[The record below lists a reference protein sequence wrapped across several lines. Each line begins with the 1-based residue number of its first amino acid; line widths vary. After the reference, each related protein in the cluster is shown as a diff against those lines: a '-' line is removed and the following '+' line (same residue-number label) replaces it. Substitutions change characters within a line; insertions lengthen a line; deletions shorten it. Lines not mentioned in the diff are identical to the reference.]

1 MYFCITIFENIEI
14 EKKMNKE
21 LTTEE
26 KIIESARKLFTQKGF
41 SATRTRDI
49 AEEAG
54 INLAL
59 LNYYFRSKQNLFQI
73 IIEEKFDELFGIIN
87 PILSNSEISLEE
99 KIETLVMNYTKMLL
113 ENEDLPFFVLSEIKS
128 NEFIAERVK
137 QNAEILSQP
146 VIENQLKE
154 RGFTISS
161 FNFIMNV
168 MSLTLFPFMSK
179 PLFVTSGLVKEDEF
193 AHFVIERQKD
203 IPTWIMKTLK

>member
-1 MYFCITIFENIEI
+1 MYICTETLEYIAME
-14 EKKMNKE
+14 KE

-26 KIIESARKLFTQKGF
+26 KIIDAARKLFTQKGF

-49 AEEAG
+49 AEEAD

-203 IPTWIMKTLK
+203 IPTWRQLSSHC

>member
-1 MYFCITIFENIEI
+1 M
-14 EKKMNKE
+14 E

-26 KIIESARKLFTQKGF
+26 KIIVAARKLFTQKGF

-73 IIEEKFDELFGIIN
+73 IIEEKFDVLFGIIG
-87 PILSNSEISLEE
+87 PTLSDSAISLEE
-99 KIETLVMNYTKMLL
+99 KIEMLVASYTNVLL
-113 ENEDLPFFVLSEIKS
+113 ENEDLPLFVLSEIKQ
-128 NEFIAERVK
+128 NEFILEKVK

-146 VIENQLKE
+146 IIENRLRE
-154 RGFTISS
+154 RGFTISA

-179 PLFVTSGLVKEDEF
+179 PLFVSSGLVNEEEF
-193 AHFVIERQKD
+193 AHFITERKKD
-203 IPTWIMKTLK
+203 IPAWVMSTLK

>member
-1 MYFCITIFENIEI
+1 ME
-14 EKKMNKE
+14 KE

-26 KIIESARKLFTQKGF
+26 KIIDAARKLFTQKGF

-49 AEEAG
+49 AEEAD

-154 RGFTISS
+154 RGFEISG
-161 FNFIMNV
+161 FNFIMNI

-179 PLFVTSGLVKEDEF
+179 PLFVASGLVKEEEF
-193 AHFVIERQKD
+193 AHFIAERRKE
-203 IPTWIMKTLK
+203 IPTWIMNTLK

>member
-1 MYFCITIFENIEI
+1 MDK
-14 EKKMNKE
+14 EKNKE

-26 KIIESARKLFTQKGF
+26 KIIDAARKLFTQNGF

-73 IIEEKFDELFGIIN
+73 IIEEKFDQLFGVII
-87 PILSNSEISLEE
+87 PILSNSEISIEE
-99 KIETLVMNYTKMLL
+99 KIETLVTNYTNLL
-113 ENEDLPFFVLSEIKS
+113 LGNDDLPLFVLSEIKT
-128 NEFIAERVK
+128 NEFLIKRVK
-137 QNAEILSQP
+137 QNAEILSHP
-146 VIENQLKE
+146 VIEKQLKE
-154 RGFTISS
+154 RGFTTTG

-179 PLFVTSGLVKEDEF
+179 PLFVTSGIVKEEEF
-193 AHFVIERQKD
+193 VHFIEQRKKD
-203 IPTWIMKTLK
+203 IPKWVMNTLK